1 MQSIE
6 AQMQPFTKQPVYRYL
21 VQAVTAATV
30 ILAIFSIIKLL
41 PTSEKDSSATRGI
54 TAAPTI
60 TQECKNAIELYNTAT
75 AAPDLQVKESS
86 LKGAL
91 AANCT
96 DTKALARI
104 HNSLADNCVLQNR
117 LDEALAGYK
126 KATELDPQHYPA
138 FRSMGDLY
146 NKQGRKQ
153 EAAAQYGKAL
163 ALLEAIAARG
173 EPVSLQIAQ
182 LKTEISKLK

>member
-1 MQSIE
+1 V
-6 AQMQPFTKQPVYRYL
+6 A
-21 VQAVTAATV
+21 AATV
-30 ILAIFSIIKLL
+30 ILALFSIIKLL
-41 PTSEKDSSATRGI
+41 PTSEKDSSSTGGTPATH
-54 TAAPTI
+54 TI
-60 TQECKNAIELYNTAT
+60 TEECKKAIELYNKAT
-75 AAPDLQVKESS
+75 AAPDLKVKESY
-86 LKGAL
+86 LKGAF
-91 AANCT
+91 AANCS

-104 HNSLADNCVLQNR
+104 HNSLAESFVLQNR

-153 EAAAQYGKAL
+153 EAAAQYEKAL
-163 ALLEAIAARG
+163 ALLETIAARG

-182 LKTEISKLK
+182 LKTEISKLR